1 MNLTEKQID
10 FIKCLLNDNDG
21 ISYPLLDDCVNERG
35 VLEVAEKILDEGLS
49 VAGSS
54 YTRDYYKYLEDDD
67 GFIFN
72 LNTAKR
78 EDLEGLIVSFINEY
92 L

>member
-1 MNLTEKQID
+1 MDLTENQID
-10 FIKCLLNDNDG
+10 FIKCLLNDSDG

-35 VLEVAEKILDEGLS
+35 ILEAAEKILDYGLS

-67 GFIFN
+67 GLIFN
-72 LNTAKR
+72 LNTVKR
-78 EDLEGLIVSFINEY
+78 EELLKLIFSFIDGY

>member
-1 MNLTEKQID
+1 M
-10 FIKCLLNDNDG
+10 
-21 ISYPLLDDCVNERG
+21 
-35 VLEVAEKILDEGLS
+35 
-49 VAGSS
+49 AGSS